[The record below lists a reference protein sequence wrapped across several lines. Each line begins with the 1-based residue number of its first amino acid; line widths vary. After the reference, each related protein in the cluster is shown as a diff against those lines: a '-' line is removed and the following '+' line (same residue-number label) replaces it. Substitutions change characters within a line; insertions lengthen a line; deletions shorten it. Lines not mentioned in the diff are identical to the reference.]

1 MKQFVPIHKNVKIW
15 GKKVWYESE
24 TDRKSIT
31 SGRQYSTGSIIFVPQ
46 HSFPQSIFIDMY
58 GGKKKERKK
67 LGNLILKLVGSRL
80 HNILA
85 KMPIV
90 QQNQT
95 LTEWPGN
102 PLDCHIFSY
111 CLFYTLSVK
120 NQCMHISDV
129 TDNLVRDK
137 YLWHSSACSIMDYM
151 SRFYFPL

>member
-1 MKQFVPIHKNVKIW
+1 M
-15 GKKVWYESE
+15 WYESE

-58 GGKKKERKK
+58 GGEKKKKEKNK
-67 LGNLILKLVGSRL
+67 LGYYVKSVPKDSWFGNLILKLVGSRV

-85 KMPIV
+85 KMLIV

-111 CLFYTLSVK
+111 RLFYTLSVK
-120 NQCMHISDV
+120 NQCMHITDV
-129 TDNLVRDK
+129 TDILVRDK
-137 YLWHSSACSIMDYM
+137 YLQHSSACSIMDYM